1 MPSPASRPELGVNLV
16 AYAFNDF
23 ALAESSG
30 AMEHLR
36 RAIGAD
42 RAVLVPTF
50 YTDPSD
56 PGGLRVHP
64 TKTASAMSLQL
75 AVESAGRHGLR
86 VALKPHVDIEAGG
99 FRGELC
105 PTGGDRARFFA
116 RYREL
121 VIAPLAALAAR
132 HPGTVDAFVVGTELC
147 ALNDADAEWRA
158 TVAAVRSVAPR
169 VRVGVATNYDA
180 LVPGDRRPHPL
191 GWADAL
197 DFVGVDYFLG
207 ESDRDLPLF
216 GLLQSI
222 ATVRRATGRPVLF
235 TELGSRSDLRG
246 GTKGQAKRIGR
257 ALKALD
263 GQVEGVWLWNRF
275 ARHDESDAEG
285 YTLGPQAV
293 ELLGGRR

>member
-1 MPSPASRPELGVNLV
+1 MPSSPARTELGVNLV
-16 AYAFNDF
+16 AYAPDDF

-36 RAIGAD
+36 GAIGAD

-50 YTDPSD
+50 YTDPGD

-64 TKTASAMSLQL
+64 TKTANPMSLEL
-75 AVESAGRHGLR
+75 AVQSAGRHGLR

-99 FRGELC
+99 FRGDLR
-105 PTGGDRARFFA
+105 PTGADRARFFA

-158 TVAAVRSVAPR
+158 TVAAVRSAAPR

-207 ESDRDLPLF
+207 ESDRDLPVF

-222 ATVRRATGRPVLF
+222 AAVRRATGRPVVF

-246 GTKGQAKRIGR
+246 GTKGQAKRLGR
-257 ALKALD
+257 ALKAID
-263 GQVEGVWLWNRF
+263 GEVDGVWLWNRF
-275 ARHDESDAEG
+275 ARHEASDAEG